1 MLKIIDKW
9 KIWFSLSLIVII
21 IGIGCMIYRGGLN
34 FGIDFKGG
42 TQVIFDLGNGFNK
55 VQADKIV
62 NEYVNDAT
70 TNTVNSNEYEIKS
83 ANLTSDQVNEIFNKF
98 KTEFKVGDKAL
109 ISQNRIGASI
119 GKELTDNA
127 IIALCIAFICML
139 IYIAIRFEFKFGLAA
154 LIALFHDI
162 LITVSVYAIF
172 NITVNSPFI
181 AAILTVV
188 GYSMNDSIVI
198 FDRIRENMKF
208 IKRTSP
214 REVANKSVN
223 QTMARSINTTSTTL
237 VTIIAVYIFVP
248 SVRDFAFPLIV
259 GIAAGAYSSIFIASP
274 VWVMLKDR
282 SLKKGNRKK
291 EVVVE
296 ELP

>member
-55 VQADKIV
+55 AQADKIV

-83 ANLTSDQVNEIFNKF
+83 ANLTSEQVTEIFNKF

-109 ISQNRIGASI
+109 VSQNQIGASI

-127 IIALCIAFICML
+127 IIALGIAFVCML

-223 QTMARSINTTSTTL
+223 QTMARSINTTATTL

-282 SLKKGNRKK
+282 SLKKGKRKK

>member
-55 VQADKIV
+55 AQADKIV

-83 ANLTSDQVNEIFNKF
+83 ANLTSEQVTEIFNKF

-109 ISQNRIGASI
+109 VSQNQIGASI

-127 IIALCIAFICML
+127 IIALGIAFICML
-139 IYIAIRFEFKFGLAA
+139 VYIAIRFEFKFGLAA

-223 QTMARSINTTSTTL
+223 QTMARSINTTATTL

-282 SLKKGNRKK
+282 SLKKGKRKK